1 MTHGRHVIILH
12 GLGMNRLSMSGVA
25 RHLSKN
31 GWHTHNISYP
41 SLNKGFEEI
50 VIDHVAPAVAAVD
63 ADSIDFVGHSMGGLL
78 IRLYALRH
86 GSLRIHRAVM
96 LGTPNHGSQVA
107 DVMRGY
113 AAFQWFA
120 GSVGQGLTTATEGI
134 HAQLPPVDFDC
145 GVIAG
150 DSGFL
155 NLGTTYLADIP
166 RPNDGI
172 VSVEST
178 RVAGMKDHIVVAA
191 EHSQMVLSPAV
202 WQLTAKFLKDGKF
215 KA

>member
-1 MTHGRHVIILH
+1 MTHGHHVIILH

-25 RHLSKN
+25 HHLSKN
-31 GWHTHNISYP
+31 GWQAHNISYP

-50 VIDHVAPAVAAVD
+50 VIDHIAPAVAAID

-78 IRLYALRH
+78 IRLYALRY
-86 GSLRIHRAVM
+86 GVQRIRRAVM

-120 GSVGQGLTTATEGI
+120 GAVGQGLTTAAEGI
-134 HAQLPPVDFDC
+134 HAQLPPVNFDC

-178 RVAGMKDHIVVAA
+178 RVAGMKDHVVVSA
-191 EHSQMVLSPAV
+191 EHSQMILSPAV
-202 WQLTAKFLKDGKF
+202 WQLAAKFLTDGKF
-215 KA
+215 

>member
-1 MTHGRHVIILH
+1 MTEAKHAIVLH
-12 GLGMNRLSMSGVA
+12 GLGMNKLSMSGIEH
-25 RHLSKN
+25 HLTKQ
-31 GWHTHNISYP
+31 GWQVHNISYP

-50 VIDHVAPAVAAVD
+50 VIDHVAPAVAEIS

-78 IRLYALRH
+78 IRLFALRH
-86 GSLRIHRAVM
+86 GSMRIHRAVM

-120 GSVGQGLTTATEGI
+120 GAVGQGLATSAEGI
-134 HAQLPPVDFDC
+134 HALLPPIDFDC

-202 WQLTAKFLKDGKF
+202 WQLTAKFLQDGKF
-215 KA
+215 